1 LRINWGIKKPI
12 AIIFTIAGL
21 IKILFTITIALS
33 IIVYRCPKRLA
44 IHLGGNDDVTPNTK
58 NAILDFAILS
68 RIQQLE
74 VTIAGFTS
82 DLKGL
87 KK

>member
-1 LRINWGIKKPI
+1 LRINWGIEVPI
-12 AIIFTIAGL
+12 AIIFTIAGP
-21 IKILFTITIALS
+21 IKMLFTITIALLF
-33 IIVYRCPKRLA
+33 IIYGCSKRLA

>member
-1 LRINWGIKKPI
+1 MQTNDRTE
-12 AIIFTIAGL
+12 A
-21 IKILFTITIALS
+21 
-33 IIVYRCPKRLA
+33 
-44 IHLGGNDDVTPNTK
+44 HLGGNDDVTPNTK
-58 NAILDFAILS
+58 NAILDFAILL